1 MAAASHPE
9 NGHVMI
15 VRRRNAYHLRVRRV
29 AGDVEISSA
38 SETVVLGCRR
48 RGVRGRDY
56 HHDDVAVN
64 AIAIAIDCDFGV
76 DVGSHHHPFARSS

>member
-1 MAAASHPE
+1 
-9 NGHVMI
+9 MI

-38 SETVVLGCRR
+38 SETVVLGCHR

-56 HHDDVAVN
+56 HHADVAVN
-64 AIAIAIDCDFGV
+64 AIAIDCDFGV